1 MLEGIVTKAIGG
13 FYYVAVGDK
22 IFEATLRG
30 RLKRDEK
37 IYVGDR
43 VKLNVLGESKAVL
56 EELIPRRSLLFRPSV
71 ANLDK
76 VVIVFAISQ
85 PEPNPLHLDR
95 MLVLAEYSELDI
107 IICLNKCELNI
118 SDSKKELFEV
128 YKKIGYPVIFT
139 SAKEGIGLAELD
151 QYLRASLTVFA
162 GPSGVG
168 KSSLLNALQ
177 PGLKLKTGELSVK
190 IARGKHTTRH
200 VELLMYG
207 KNGFVVDTPGF
218 GNVRLDEI
226 PSELLPNLFVEF
238 KQAGNCRFQDCR
250 HVQEPGCAV
259 KKAVEDGVIA
269 KSRYENYLILL
280 KEALEVKKTW

>member
-95 MLVLAEYSELDI
+95 MLVLDEYSELDI